1 MSGKDKVSEQGLLS
15 LVLAKG
21 SQPDKEKFERIM
33 FPVKQILGLALG
45 ILCGYLQ
52 LTGIFTLAM

>member
-1 MSGKDKVSEQGLLS
+1 MSGKDKTSEPGLLS
-15 LVLAKG
+15 LCLAKG

-33 FPVKQILGLALG
+33 FPTKQILGVAIG

-52 LTGIFTLAM
+52 LTGIFTIAM